1 MKYLIVITVACFIG
15 FNSCNNS
22 SKNAKTFCDTACL
35 GDTLKFIDD
44 HPDKPFVYISVDDCV
59 ADTVIWSH
67 NKMPSNLKI
76 DFNEVAGSGL
86 RINKDKIACYFKDT
100 SYAWLEFNDCL
111 TGRGYLAKLNYT
123 KKATRS
129 KYTSAL
135 THFDPKY
142 NIETG
147 LICYADYTFIYVEDI
162 YTGKTEKMLLADHEL
177 KIDYNNTH
185 ATFDSV
191 NVSRNRIF
199 VSLIEN
205 GQKKPLEKKISL

>member
-1 MKYLIVITVACFIG
+1 MKFLIVIIITCFIG
-15 FNSCNNS
+15 LISCDNS
-22 SKNAKTFCDTACL
+22 SKVAKVFCDTTCL
-35 GDTLKFIDD
+35 QDTIKFTGD
-44 HPDKPFVYISVDDCV
+44 HAEKPFVYISVNDCMP
-59 ADTVIWSH
+59 DTVIWSH
-67 NKMPSNLKI
+67 NKLASNLKI

-111 TGRGYLAKLNYT
+111 TGRGFLAKLNYT
-123 KKATRS
+123 KKSNRS

-142 NIETG
+142 KIEDG

-162 YTGKTEKMLLADHEL
+162 YTGKTEKMLLADHEV
-177 KIDYNNTH
+177 KINYDQIHN
-185 ATFDSV
+185 TFDSV
-191 NVSRNRIF
+191 NISRNRIF
-199 VSLIEN
+199 IELIEN

>member
-1 MKYLIVITVACFIG
+1 MKFLTVIAVTCFIG
-15 FNSCNNS
+15 LVSCDNS
-22 SKNAKTFCDTACL
+22 SKTIKVFCDTSCIK
-35 GDTLKFIDD
+35 DTIKFTGD
-44 HPDKPFVYISVDDCV
+44 HPEKPFVYISVAGCM

-67 NKMPSNLKI
+67 NKLESNLKI

-86 RINKDKIACYFKDT
+86 RINRDKMACYFKDT

-123 KKATRS
+123 KKSNRS

-135 THFDPKY
+135 THFDPKFK
-142 NIETG
+142 IEDG
-147 LICYADYTFIYVEDI
+147 LICYADYAFIYTEDI
-162 YTGKTEKMLLADHEL
+162 YTGKMEKMLLADHEL
-177 KIDYNNTH
+177 KINYDH
-185 ATFDSV
+185 IHDTFDSV

-199 VSLIEN
+199 VDLIEN